1 MSAPMRGV
9 REMLVA
15 MQSFEKILLFF
26 SDKLKMVGA
35 AALFGM
41 ALLTGADVAGR
52 LFGHPIFGSV
62 ELVSFLGV
70 FAVAMALPVTQ
81 LGSGHIGVELF
92 VDKLPRKGRLF
103 FELCTET
110 ASLALFLVITWR
122 MFLFSVKLK
131 ASGEV
136 SMNLH
141 LPEYAIVFVLACC
154 CVVLCL
160 VIISSIIKTFSKL
173 THA

>member
-1 MSAPMRGV
+1 MP
-9 REMLVA
+9 VA
-15 MQSFEKILLFF
+15 IQSFEKLLLIL
-26 SDKLKMVGA
+26 SDKLKIVGA

-41 ALLTGADVAGR
+41 ALLTGADVIGR
-52 LFGHPIFGSV
+52 LFKFPIFGSI
-62 ELVSFLGV
+62 ELVSFMGV
-70 FAVAMALPVTQ
+70 IAVAMALPVTQ
-81 LGSGHIGVELF
+81 LNKGHIGVELF

-110 ASLALFLVITWR
+110 VTLALFVVITWR
-122 MFLFSVKLK
+122 MFLFSFKLR

-141 LPEYAIVFVLACC
+141 LPEYGIVFVLACC

-160 VIISSIIKTFSKL
+160 VIVSSIIQTFTKLKKT
-173 THA
+173 

>member
-1 MSAPMRGV
+1 MESAMRS
-9 REMLVA
+9 L
-15 MQSFEKILLFF
+15 EKFLTFL
-26 SDKLKMVGA
+26 SDKLKVIGA
-35 AALFGM
+35 VALFGM
-41 ALLTGADVAGR
+41 AFLTCADVVGR
-52 LFGHPIFGSV
+52 LFGHPIFGSI

-70 FAVAMALPVTQ
+70 FAVAMALPLTQ
-81 LGSGHIGVELF
+81 LSKGHIGVELF

-103 FELCTET
+103 FEVCTET
-110 ASLALFLVITWR
+110 VSLVLFIIITWR
-122 MFLFSVKLK
+122 MFLFSFKLR

-160 VIISSIIKTFSKL
+160 VIVSSLLKTLSKL
-173 THA
+173 TKT

>member
-1 MSAPMRGV
+1 MSFFK
-9 REMLVA
+9 EMPVA
-15 MQSFEKILLFF
+15 IQSFEKLLLFL
-26 SDKLKMVGA
+26 SDKLKIVGA

-41 ALLTGADVAGR
+41 ALLTGADVIGR
-52 LFGHPIFGSV
+52 LFKYPIFGSI
-62 ELVSFLGV
+62 ELVSFMGV
-70 FAVAMALPVTQ
+70 LAVALALPVTQ
-81 LGSGHIGVELF
+81 LTKGHIGVELF

-110 ASLALFLVITWR
+110 VSLALFIVITWR
-122 MFLFSVKLK
+122 MFLFSIKLR

-160 VIISSIIKTFSKL
+160 VIVSSIMQTFTKLKKT
-173 THA
+173 

>member
-1 MSAPMRGV
+1 
-9 REMLVA
+9 
-15 MQSFEKILLFF
+15 MQSIEKFLLFV
-26 SDKLKMVGA
+26 SGKLKIVGA
-35 AALFGM
+35 VALFGM
-41 ALLTGADVAGR
+41 AVLTCADVIGR
-52 LFGHPIFGSV
+52 LFKHPIFGSI
-62 ELVSFLGV
+62 ELVSFLAV
-70 FAVAMALPVTQ
+70 FAVAMAMPFTQ
-81 LGSGHIGVELF
+81 MNKGHIGVELF

-110 ASLALFLVITWR
+110 VSLALFVIISWR
-122 MFLFSVKLK
+122 MFLFSIKLR

-160 VIISSIIKTFSKL
+160 VILASIIKTFTKL
-173 THA
+173 TQ

>member
-1 MSAPMRGV
+1 
-9 REMLVA
+9 
-15 MQSFEKILLFF
+15 
-26 SDKLKMVGA
+26 MVGA
-35 AALFGM
+35 VFLFGM
-41 ALLTGADVAGR
+41 AVLTCVDVIGR
-52 LFGHPIFGSV
+52 TFKHPIFGSI
-62 ELVSFLGV
+62 ELVSFMGV

-81 LGSGHIGVELF
+81 LTKGHIGVELF
-92 VDKLPRKGRLF
+92 VDKLPRKVRLF

-110 ASLALFLVITWR
+110 LSLALFCIITWR
-122 MFLFSVKLK
+122 MFLFSFKLR

-160 VIISSIIKTFSKL
+160 VIVSSILQTFIKLIK
-173 THA
+173 